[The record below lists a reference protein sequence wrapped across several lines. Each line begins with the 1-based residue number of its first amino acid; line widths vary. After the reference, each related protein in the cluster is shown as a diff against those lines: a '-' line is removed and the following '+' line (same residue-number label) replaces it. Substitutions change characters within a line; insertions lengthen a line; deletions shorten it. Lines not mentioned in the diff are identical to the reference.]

1 MSHYGICEDEL
12 KIIPALCW
20 LFLGLGKHIKQLRCM
35 TSVNYLKITLNIA
48 IFAFKKLLQF
58 SWKYENYEYEIKA
71 YDYL

>member
-1 MSHYGICEDEL
+1 ML
-12 KIIPALCW
+12 ALLRIGQAYQAIKMYDQCK
-20 LFLGLGKHIKQLRCM
+20 LFKM
-35 TSVNYLKITLNIA
+35 TLNIA